1 MKKKLLSLMVV
12 MSLVVSIT
20 LGVTGCGSKSSDSD
34 KKVLKV
40 AFECAYAPYNWTQES
55 PEVGNGKQA
64 VKIKNADG
72 YAYGY
77 EVELAQRY
85 EKGRYVPYACG
96 THTKVSPAYIS
107 GSKKTFAVKFEPGVI
122 PDFMKEYISDIVCD
136 RKCLAY
142 IDDIQNISSM
152 LQNEDDF
159 EKMVDIFMDNL
170 RYDRHFAD
178 KKNIIASIAGI
189 IHKGKGNI
197 NIAKIA
203 EEVGYNQ
210 RYLDR
215 VFKES
220 VGVSMKKYAEIIR
233 IQKAIYYLQ
242 NSLTYEIYERLG
254 YYDQAHFIKDFKK
267 NTSLTTSRFERAN
280 SQYKIV

>member
-1 MKKKLLSLMVV
+1 
-12 MSLVVSIT
+12 
-20 LGVTGCGSKSSDSD
+20 
-34 KKVLKV
+34 
-40 AFECAYAPYNWTQES
+40 
-55 PEVGNGKQA
+55 
-64 VKIKNADG
+64 
-72 YAYGY
+72 
-77 EVELAQRY
+77 
-85 EKGRYVPYACG
+85 
-96 THTKVSPAYIS
+96 
-107 GSKKTFAVKFEPGVI
+107 
-122 PDFMKEYISDIVCD
+122 MKEYISDIVCD

-159 EKMVDIFMDNL
+159 EKMVDIFMDNFL
-170 RYDRHFAD
+170 YDRHFAD

-215 VFKES
+215 VFKEA

-267 NTSLTTSRFERAN
+267 NTSLTPSRFERVN

>member
-12 MSLVVSIT
+12 MSLVVSMT

-107 GSKKTFAVKFEPGVI
+107 GSKKTFAFKFEPGVI
-122 PDFMKEYISDIVCD
+122 PDFMKEYVSDIVCD

-215 VFKES
+215 VFKEA

>member
-1 MKKKLLSLMVV
+1 
-12 MSLVVSIT
+12 
-20 LGVTGCGSKSSDSD
+20 
-34 KKVLKV
+34 
-40 AFECAYAPYNWTQES
+40 
-55 PEVGNGKQA
+55 
-64 VKIKNADG
+64 
-72 YAYGY
+72 
-77 EVELAQRY
+77 
-85 EKGRYVPYACG
+85 
-96 THTKVSPAYIS
+96 
-107 GSKKTFAVKFEPGVI
+107 
-122 PDFMKEYISDIVCD
+122 
-136 RKCLAY
+136 
-142 IDDIQNISSM
+142 M

-159 EKMVDIFMDNL
+159 EKMVDIFMDNF

-215 VFKES
+215 VFKEA

-267 NTSLTTSRFERAN
+267 NTSLTPSRFERTN

>member
-12 MSLVVSIT
+12 MSLVVSMT

-96 THTKVSPAYIS
+96 THTKVTLHI
-107 GSKKTFAVKFEPGVI
+107 
-122 PDFMKEYISDIVCD
+122 
-136 RKCLAY
+136 
-142 IDDIQNISSM
+142 
-152 LQNEDDF
+152 
-159 EKMVDIFMDNL
+159 
-170 RYDRHFAD
+170 
-178 KKNIIASIAGI
+178 
-189 IHKGKGNI
+189 
-197 NIAKIA
+197 
-203 EEVGYNQ
+203 
-210 RYLDR
+210 
-215 VFKES
+215 
-220 VGVSMKKYAEIIR
+220 
-233 IQKAIYYLQ
+233 
-242 NSLTYEIYERLG
+242 
-254 YYDQAHFIKDFKK
+254 
-267 NTSLTTSRFERAN
+267 
-280 SQYKIV
+280 

>member
-107 GSKKTFAVKFEPGVI
+107 GIKKTFAFKFEPGVI

-152 LQNEDDF
+152 LQNEDGF
-159 EKMVDIFMDNL
+159 EKMVDIFMDNF
-170 RYDRHFAD
+170 RYDRYFAD

-215 VFKES
+215 VFKEA

-254 YYDQAHFIKDFKK
+254 YYDQAHFIKNFKK
-267 NTSLTTSRFERAN
+267 NTSLTPSRFERAN
-280 SQYKIV
+280 RQYKIV